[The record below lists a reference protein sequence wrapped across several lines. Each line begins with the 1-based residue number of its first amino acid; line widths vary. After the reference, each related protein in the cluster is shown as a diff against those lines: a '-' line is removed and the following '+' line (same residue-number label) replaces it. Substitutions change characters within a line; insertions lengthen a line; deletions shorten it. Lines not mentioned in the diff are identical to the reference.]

1 MSTTREL
8 LRQLFKQVQEERCNR
23 CRNGWEHHDPRC
35 PNDELARRIREALS
49 FREEHSLE
57 SFKRKVCA
65 ACGYSDKE
73 THADGT
79 WVCHRC
85 GEGDEP

>member
-1 MSTTREL
+1 MNTTREL

-49 FREEHSLE
+49 TDLH
-57 SFKRKVCA
+57 
-65 ACGYSDKE
+65 
-73 THADGT
+73 
-79 WVCHRC
+79 
-85 GEGDEP
+85 EPSA